1 MREINQCVMSGCKG
15 RCCQNIDLE
24 LTEAE
29 RQRLFPQAVWVAS
42 VAELNKTRKRKGVFY
57 APYTRDG
64 QLGSGYVKLAING
77 PCPNRA
83 RDGSCL
89 KHDEREAAARNFQ
102 FGRGD
107 CNAVRQENGLGP
119 IFLEPVE

>member
-1 MREINQCVMSGCKG
+1 MKG

-29 RQRLFPQAVWVAS
+29 RQRLFSQAVRVSS

-57 APYTRDG
+57 AEYTREG
-64 QLGSGYVKLAING
+64 QLGSGFVKLAING

-89 KHDEREAAARNFQ
+89 KHDERENAARNFQ
-102 FGRGD
+102 IGRKD
-107 CNAVRQENGLGP
+107 CNAIRQENGLFP
-119 IFLEPVE
+119 IFYEPVE